1 MSCQRSVSHSEVFD
15 SAASAVWSILVDW
28 GSIVDWMPR
37 GLISSLDLEG
47 TGTGAIRHITT
58 HQGVRIAERLDRADE
73 RAGQLELSILEPLPW
88 DMLSYRALAQLDEL
102 GPDKCSLRW
111 EGRFELPEDGE
122 ATDALVQLLGKSY
135 KLMFAGLRQRVSA
148 D

>member
-47 TGTGAIRHITT
+47 NGTGAIRHIIT

-102 GPDKCSLRW
+102 GPAQCRLRW
-111 EGRFELPEDGE
+111 QGRFELPEDGQAAE
-122 ATDALVQLLGKSY
+122 ALAQLLGKSY
-135 KLMFAGLRQRVSA
+135 KLMFAGLRQHLAAS
-148 D
+148 